1 MTLATLTGRAAA
13 VALTTVVAASALTGC
28 GSDDTSG
35 SGSKTVTIH
44 VFAAASLTEA
54 FTTLGK
60 KFEKDHPGTKV
71 ELNFGPSSGL
81 AEQITGGA
89 PADVF
94 ASASPSNMD
103 TLVQGGD
110 ASDPKDFAKNSGE
123 IAVPPDNPAGI
134 ATVADLA
141 KPGVK
146 VAVCQAQVP
155 CGKVATEIFAS
166 SKVAVKPV
174 TEEVDVK
181 SVLTKV
187 TLGEVDAGLVYVT
200 DVKAAGD
207 KVKGIEIPE
216 AQNSVTSYPIATL
229 KDSKHEKQAS
239 EFVDLVLS
247 DDGSQVLTEAGF
259 AQP

>member
-1 MTLATLTGRAAA
+1 MSSRVLARSLA
-13 VALTTVVAASALTGC
+13 VAVTGALALSSLAAC
-28 GSDDTSG
+28 GSDDSG
-35 SGSKTVTIH
+35 DGAKSVTLH
-44 VFAAASLTEA
+44 VFAAASLTGA

-60 KFEKDHPGTKV
+60 RFEQDHPGTKV
-71 ELNFGPSSGL
+71 EFNFGPSSGL
-81 AEQITGGA
+81 SEQITGGA

-103 TLVQGGD
+103 TVVKSGEAG
-110 ASDPKDFAKNSGE
+110 DPKDFAQNSGE
-123 IAVPPDNPAGI
+123 IAVPVDNRAGV
-134 ATVADLA
+134 ASVADLA
-141 KPGVK
+141 NPGVK

-155 CGKVATEIFAS
+155 CGKVAAEVFARS
-166 SKVAVKPV
+166 HVTVKPV
-174 TEEVDVK
+174 TEEIDVK

-207 KVKGIEIPE
+207 KVKGVQIPGD
-216 AQNSVTSYPIATL
+216 QNSVTSYPIATL
-229 KDSKHEKQAS
+229 KDSEHPKEAD

-247 DDGSQVLTEAGF
+247 DEGSKVLTQAGF